1 MKKIYGLH
9 PGAHFGDIWLS
20 ISSAILYSKKNKET
34 IYLSRYADYKTHD
47 RKNIIIECLNVLDTT
62 GAEIE
67 ILDDFQ
73 NQYDENTIHFPISR
87 GAFLN
92 EDSIVRTKIKHNP
105 KDKNTIS
112 LQLASLF
119 FYKEKNFYISRK
131 NSAQNEYRNIPYL
144 ELEKIFLNFISFP
157 NLKLNSVGEH
167 IGIENSINKI
177 AESNIFIGID
187 SGMAHVASSVGIPVY
202 LYDFKQSEDIYLD
215 QFHKNKNIKKFKT
228 FEDILNIFN
237 QHNIIYN

>member
-20 ISSAILYSKKNKET
+20 ISSAILFSKKNKET
-34 IYLSRYADYKTHD
+34 VYISRYADYYD
-47 RKNIIIECLNVLDTT
+47 RKAIIEECLKALDTT
-62 GAEIE
+62 NAKIQ
-67 ILDDFQ
+67 IVDDFQ
-73 NQYDENTIHFPISR
+73 NQYTETTIDFPISR

-92 EDSIVRTKIKHNP
+92 EDPIVQTKIKHNP

-119 FYKEKNFYISRK
+119 FDKEKKNYTSRK

-144 ELEKIFLNFISFP
+144 ELEKIFLNFISFQ

-215 QFHKNKNIKKFKT
+215 QFHKNKDIKKFKT

>member
-34 IYLSRYADYKTHD
+34 IYLSRYADYETHD
-47 RKNIIIECLNVLDTT
+47 RKDIIIECLNVLDAT

-67 ILDDFQ
+67 IVDDFQ

-92 EDSIVRTKIKHNP
+92 EDPIVFTKIKHKP

-119 FYKEKNFYISRK
+119 FDKEKGIYTSRK
-131 NSAQNEYRNIPYL
+131 NSAQNEYRNISYL
-144 ELEKIFLNFISFP
+144 ELEKIFLNFISFQ
-157 NLKLNSVGEH
+157 NLKINSVGEH
-167 IGIENSINKI
+167 VGIENSINKI

-187 SGMAHVASSVGIPVY
+187 SGMAHIGSSVGIPVY
-202 LYDFKQSEDIYLD
+202 LYDFKQNEDIYLD
-215 QFHKNKNIKKFKT
+215 QFHKNKNIRKFKT

>member
-1 MKKIYGLH
+1 
-9 PGAHFGDIWLS
+9 
-20 ISSAILYSKKNKET
+20 LYSKKNKET
-34 IYLSRYADYKTHD
+34 IYLSRYADYETHD
-47 RKNIIIECLNVLDTT
+47 RKNIIIECLNALDTT
-62 GAEIE
+62 GAEIK
-67 ILDDFQ
+67 IVDNFQ
-73 NQYDENTIHFPISR
+73 NQYHENTIHFPISR

-92 EDSIVRTKIKHNP
+92 EDPIVFTKIKHKP

-119 FYKEKNFYISRK
+119 FDKEKGIYTSRK
-131 NSAQNEYRNIPYL
+131 NSAQNEYRNILYL

-177 AESNIFIGID
+177 VESNIFIGID
-187 SGMAHVASSVGIPVY
+187 SGMAHVASSIGIPVY

-215 QFHKNKNIKKFKT
+215 QFHKNKNIRKFKT

>member
-20 ISSAILYSKKNKET
+20 ISSAILLSRKNKEI
-34 IYLSRYADYKTHD
+34 IYISRYADYQSHD
-47 RKNIIIECLNVLDTT
+47 RKNIIEECLKVLDTN
-62 GAEIE
+62 GANIE
-67 ILDDFQ
+67 IVDDFQ
-73 NQYDENTIHFPISR
+73 NQYNETTINFPISR

-92 EDSIVRTKIKHNP
+92 EDPIVSTKIKYKP

-119 FYKEKNFYISRK
+119 FDKQKGIYTSRK

-144 ELEKIFLNFISFP
+144 DLEKIFLNFISFP

-167 IGIENSINKI
+167 IGILNSINKI

-187 SGMAHVASSVGIPVY
+187 SGMAHVASSIGIPVY
-202 LYDFKQSEDIYLD
+202 LYDFKQNEDIYLD

-228 FEDILNIFN
+228 FEDILNIFDEN
-237 QHNIIYN
+237 KVVYK

>member
-20 ISSAILYSKKNKET
+20 ISSAILLSKKNKEV
-34 IYLSRYADYKTHD
+34 IYISRYADQHD
-47 RKNIIIECLNVLDTT
+47 RKSVLQESLSVLDT
-62 GAEIE
+62 ADAKIE
-67 ILDDFQ
+67 IVDDFQ
-73 NQYDENTIHFPISR
+73 NQYDETTVNFPISR

-92 EDSIVRTKIKHNP
+92 EDPIVSTKIKYNP
-105 KDKNTIS
+105 KDNYTIA

-119 FYKEKNFYISRK
+119 FNKQKNVYTSRK

-144 ELEKIFLNFISFP
+144 ELEKIFLNFISFQ
-157 NLKLNSVGEH
+157 NLKINSVGEH

-187 SGMAHVASSVGIPVY
+187 SGMSHVASSVGIPVY
-202 LYDFKQSEDIYLD
+202 LYDFKQNEDIYLD

-237 QHNIIYN
+237 EHGIIYN